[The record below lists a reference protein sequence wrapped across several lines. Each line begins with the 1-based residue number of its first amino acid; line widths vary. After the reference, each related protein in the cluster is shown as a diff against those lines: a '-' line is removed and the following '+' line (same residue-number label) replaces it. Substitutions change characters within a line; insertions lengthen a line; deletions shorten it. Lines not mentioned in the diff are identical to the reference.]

1 MATLRRERPTGAPAD
16 DRPAGTPADA
26 RPAKPPADD
35 PAAETPADS
44 GPAHADSVPAAS
56 PADEAWGLL
65 YELMTLARRRFLDVA
80 AELDLHPAQAIALVH
95 MTPGTPVPM
104 NELASGL
111 HCDNSNVTGLV
122 DRLEARGIVARQPYV
137 QDRRVKH
144 VVLTEHGE
152 QLRERMHAIGHQAPE
167 AIASLSTADQRS
179 LRDVLRRALG
189 REDENG
195 PLPPGH

>member
-1 MATLRRERPTGAPAD
+1 MATIRRERP
-16 DRPAGTPADA
+16 AGITPDH
-26 RPAKPPADD
+26 RPPA
-35 PAAETPADS
+35 EPADS
-44 GPAHADSVPAAS
+44 APAES

-65 YELMTLARRRFLDVA
+65 YELMTVARRRFLDVA
-80 AELDLHPAQAIALVH
+80 TELDLHPAQAIALLH

-122 DRLEARGIVARQPYV
+122 DRLEARGIVARQPYL

-144 VVLTEHGE
+144 VVLTEQGA
-152 QLRERMHAIGHQAPE
+152 QLRARMHSTTHRAPN
-167 AIASLSTADQRS
+167 AIASLSPADQRR

-189 REDENG
+189 HEEENDE
-195 PLPPGH
+195 LPAGR